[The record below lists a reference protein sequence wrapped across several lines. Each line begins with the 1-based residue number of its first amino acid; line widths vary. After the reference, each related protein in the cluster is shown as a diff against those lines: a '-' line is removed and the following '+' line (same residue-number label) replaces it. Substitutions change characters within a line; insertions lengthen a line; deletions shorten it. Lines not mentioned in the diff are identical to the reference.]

1 MADDILSGAN
11 RLFSVRTPPNQTHGI
26 KTLQEKTM
34 LEDFNFR
41 VILEYMPLYL
51 QCFLATLWLSA
62 LSLVGAILVGIIAC
76 AMRLSQSKTLSR
88 TAGVYIESIRSTPLL
103 VQLYFFYFGLP
114 SLGVMVPEWVT
125 GVFAL
130 TLNSGAYYAEIIR
143 AGIQGIA
150 FGQIEAGI
158 ASGLNYFQR
167 MRYIIL
173 PQALGMTIRPM
184 LGQAIVLVKDSSLL
198 SLISIMELTR
208 AGQLL
213 TSNRFMPTEGF
224 LTTAAFYLILY
235 YLLKTFSRWSG
246 KRLIFMEAH

>member
-1 MADDILSGAN
+1 
-11 RLFSVRTPPNQTHGI
+11 
-26 KTLQEKTM
+26 M
-34 LEDFNFR
+34 LEAFNFR
-41 VILEYMPLYL
+41 VILEYMPLYM

-62 LSLVGAILVGIIAC
+62 LSLLGAIIVGIISC
-76 AMRLSQSKTLSR
+76 ALRLSQSRVLSKL
-88 TAGVYIESIRSTPLL
+88 AGVYIESIRSTPLL

-114 SLGVMVPEWVT
+114 TLGIMLPEWVT
-125 GVFAL
+125 GVLAL

-143 AGIQGIA
+143 SGIQAIH

-158 ASGLNYFQR
+158 ASGLSYFQR

-198 SLISIMELTR
+198 SLISIVELTR

-213 TSNRFMPTEGF
+213 TSERFMPTEGF
-224 LTTAAFYLILY
+224 LTTAAFYLVLY
-235 YLLKTFSRWSG
+235 YMLKTFSNWSE
-246 KRLIFMEAH
+246 KRLIFRESH

>member
-1 MADDILSGAN
+1 
-11 RLFSVRTPPNQTHGI
+11 
-26 KTLQEKTM
+26 M
-34 LEDFNFR
+34 LEAFNFR

-62 LSLVGAILVGIIAC
+62 LSLIGAILVGIIAC
-76 AMRLSQSKTLSR
+76 AMRLSQSKAISR

-114 SLGVMVPEWVT
+114 SLGIMLPEWVT
-125 GVFAL
+125 GVIAL

-143 AGIQGIA
+143 AGIQAIA
-150 FGQIEAGI
+150 YGQIEAGI

-167 MRYIIL
+167 MRFIIL

-213 TSNRFMPTEGF
+213 TSDRFMPTEGF
-224 LTTAAFYLILY
+224 VTTAAFYLLLY
-235 YLLKTFSRWSG
+235 YLLKTFSGWSE
-246 KRLIFMEAH
+246 KRLIFREAH

>member
-1 MADDILSGAN
+1 
-11 RLFSVRTPPNQTHGI
+11 
-26 KTLQEKTM
+26 M

-41 VILEYMPLYL
+41 VVLEYMPLYL

-62 LSLVGAILVGIIAC
+62 LSLIGAIAVGTIAC
-76 AMRLSQSKTLSR
+76 AMRLSQSKVISR
-88 TAGVYIESIRSTPLL
+88 IAGIYIESIRATPLL

-114 SLGVMVPEWVT
+114 SIGIMVPEWVT
-125 GVFAL
+125 GVVAL

-143 AGIQGIA
+143 ASIQGIA
-150 FGQIEAGI
+150 YGQIEAGI

-208 AGQLL
+208 AGQML
-213 TSNRFMPTEGF
+213 TSDRFMPAEGF
-224 LTTAAFYLILY
+224 LTTAAFYLLIY
-235 YLLKTFSRWSG
+235 YLLKTFSNWSE
-246 KRLIFMEAH
+246 KRLIFREAH

>member
-1 MADDILSGAN
+1 
-11 RLFSVRTPPNQTHGI
+11 
-26 KTLQEKTM
+26 M
-34 LEDFNFR
+34 LEAFNFR
-41 VILEYMPLYL
+41 VILEYMPLYM
-51 QCFLATLWLSA
+51 QCFLATLWLSV
-62 LSLVGAILVGIIAC
+62 LSLIGAILVGIIAC
-76 AMRLSQSKTLSR
+76 AMRLSQSRAISR

-114 SLGVMVPEWVT
+114 TLGIMLPEWVT
-125 GVFAL
+125 GVIAL

-143 AGIQGIA
+143 AGIQAIA
-150 FGQIEAGI
+150 YGQIEAGL

-208 AGQLL
+208 AGQML
-213 TSNRFMPTEGF
+213 TSDRFMPTEGF
-224 LTTAAFYLILY
+224 LTTAAFYLLLY
-235 YLLKTFSRWSG
+235 YLLKTFSGWSE
-246 KRLIFMEAH
+246 KRLIFREAH